1 MEKLK
6 TLLAQNEPLIIAGP
20 CSAETEHQV
29 LETARQIAKNNKV
42 KLFRAGVWK
51 PRTRPNNFEGNGE
64 KALPWLQSV
73 KAETGLPTTIEVAN
87 GEHVDLALKYGV
99 DVLWIGA
106 RTVVNPFSVQ
116 EVADALR
123 GVDIPVMIKNPVTP
137 DMELWVGAIERV
149 AASGIDDI
157 VAIHR
162 GFTSFDKS
170 QYRNQP
176 KWSMPIEFRRRMP
189 DIPMICDPSHI
200 AGNTLLLFHVA
211 QTALNLDMKG
221 LMIETHINPR
231 EALSDA
237 RQQITPEELSQ
248 MLATLVY
255 AKATTNEAGTD
266 VLESLRQRI
275 DKVDRQLI
283 EILAERMEAVKK
295 IGEFKRDNQVT
306 VLQMGR
312 WNEIVNNRIWL
323 GKSLGLQEETVKKF
337 LDLIHIESIQLQQ
350 GIINGSSREE

>member
-1 MEKLK
+1 MESLRK
-6 TLLAQNEPLIIAGP
+6 LLALDEPLIIAGP
-20 CSAETEHQV
+20 CSAESETQV
-29 LETARQIAKNNKV
+29 LETAKQIAANKQV

-64 KALPWLQSV
+64 KALPWLQKV
-73 KAETGLPTTIEVAN
+73 KAETGLPTTVEVAN
-87 GEHVDLALKYGV
+87 AEHVDLALKYGV

-106 RTVVNPFSVQ
+106 RTVANPFSVQ
-116 EVADALR
+116 ELADALR
-123 GVDIPVMIKNPVTP
+123 GVDIPVMIKNPVNP
-137 DMELWVGAIERV
+137 DVELWIGAIERV
-149 AASGIDDI
+149 ANAGISDI

-162 GFTSFDKS
+162 GFSSFDKT

-189 DIPMICDPSHI
+189 DVPMICDPSHI

-237 RQQITPEELSQ
+237 RQQITPDELGQ
-248 MLATLVY
+248 MLATLLY
-255 AKATTNEAGTD
+255 TKTNASDSTSD
-266 VLESLRQRI
+266 VLDTLRQRI

-283 EILAERMEAVKK
+283 EILAERMDAVRK
-295 IGEFKRDNQVT
+295 IGEYKRDNHVT

-312 WNEIVNNRIWL
+312 WNEIVNKSIWL
-323 GKSLGLQEETVKKF
+323 GKSLGLQEDIVKKF

-350 GIINGSSREE
+350 GIINGSGRED

>member
-1 MEKLK
+1 MESLRK
-6 TLLAQNEPLIIAGP
+6 LLAQDEPLIIAGP
-20 CSAETEHQV
+20 CSAETETQV
-29 LETARQIAKNNKV
+29 LETARQIATNKKV

-64 KALPWLQSV
+64 MALPWLQKV
-73 KAETGLPTTIEVAN
+73 KAETGLPTTVEVAN
-87 GEHVDLALKYGV
+87 AEHVDLALKYGV

-106 RTVVNPFSVQ
+106 RSVVNPFSVQ
-116 EVADALR
+116 EIADALR

-137 DMELWVGAIERV
+137 DMELWVGAIERI
-149 AASGIDDI
+149 AHAGISDI

-162 GFTSFDKS
+162 GFSSFDKT

-189 DIPMICDPSHI
+189 DVPMICDPSHI

-255 AKATTNEAGTD
+255 TKIAASESEANI
-266 VLESLRQRI
+266 LESLRERI
-275 DKVDRQLI
+275 DKVDRHLI
-283 EILAERMEAVKK
+283 EILAERMDAVKK

-337 LDLIHIESIQLQQ
+337 LDLLHIESIQLQQ
-350 GIINGSSREE
+350 GVVNGTAREE

>member
-1 MEKLK
+1 
-6 TLLAQNEPLIIAGP
+6 
-20 CSAETEHQV
+20 
-29 LETARQIAKNNKV
+29 
-42 KLFRAGVWK
+42 
-51 PRTRPNNFEGNGE
+51 
-64 KALPWLQSV
+64 
-73 KAETGLPTTIEVAN
+73 
-87 GEHVDLALKYGV
+87 
-99 DVLWIGA
+99 
-106 RTVVNPFSVQ
+106 
-116 EVADALR
+116 
-123 GVDIPVMIKNPVTP
+123 
-137 DMELWVGAIERV
+137 
-149 AASGIDDI
+149 
-157 VAIHR
+157 
-162 GFTSFDKS
+162 
-170 QYRNQP
+170 
-176 KWSMPIEFRRRMP
+176 
-189 DIPMICDPSHI
+189 MICDPSHI

-237 RQQITPEELSQ
+237 RQQITPEELTQ

-255 AKATTNEAGTD
+255 AKATTSEAGTD
-266 VLESLRQRI
+266 VLEGLRQRI

-283 EILAERMEAVKK
+283 EILAERMDAVKK
-295 IGEFKRDNQVT
+295 IGEFKRDNQGT